1 MDLGLILVGEWRFW
15 KPCKKTKKK
24 KKKVTKSK
32 LVRFVAQ
39 LCLSLWN
46 PSGSS
51 VHGNSP
57 GKNTGVG
64 CNSLLQGLFPIQGLN
79 LGLLHCRQIL
89 YHLSH
94 QGSKTSHNIRRVNS
108 SWKCITCTRQ
118 PKYMKQT
125 KGRHRQQYI
134 YSRRLW
140 YPVLSSGWDLQF
152 ISEFASLKGN
162 VTEYL
167 LK

>member
-1 MDLGLILVGEWRFW
+1 ML
-15 KPCKKTKKK
+15 
-24 KKKVTKSK
+24 
-32 LVRFVAQ
+32 VAQ
-39 LCLSLWN
+39 LCPSLWN

-51 VHGNSP
+51 VHGNSA

-89 YHLSH
+89 YCLSH
-94 QGSKTSHNIRRVNS
+94 QGSKTSHNIRRLNS
-108 SWKCITCTRQ
+108 SWKCITCIRQ

-125 KGRHRQQYI
+125 KGRLRQHYK

-140 YPVLSSGWDLQF
+140 YPILSSGWDLQF
-152 ISEFASLKGN
+152 ISEFASLKRN